1 MTQADDALK
10 PCPFCGGEAEHSV
23 GKTGDGKPWHYVEC
37 VECGASGPNSP
48 YADHN
53 IAVVQFRAEAWNTRV
68 DLATPPDPLADPRV
82 SELLEAW
89 LELSG
94 HCSIEEGVCCCGE
107 DMENHS
113 NPMNCGHSPV
123 DHGAYVA
130 SHLVERTLA
139 ELKGGKHE

>member
-1 MTQADDALK
+1 MTQADDARGPEPLAFLVRDMMIAK
-10 PCPFCGGEAEHSV
+10 TPVKAVGRFEPDSEYLYSRDRKGHAEQMAKMTRGELV
-23 GKTGDGKPWHYVEC
+23 PL
-37 VECGASGPNSP
+37 
-48 YADHN
+48 YA
-53 IAVVQFRAEAWNTRV
+53 RA
-68 DLATPPDPLADPRV
+68 DLATQPDPLADPRV

>member
-1 MTQADDALK
+1 MSDDLVSVQMSQPMCIMWTKDIKHLCDRIEELEAERDAL
-10 PCPFCGGEAEHSV
+10 AE
-23 GKTGDGKPWHYVEC
+23 KLAK
-37 VECGASGPNSP
+37 
-48 YADHN
+48 
-53 IAVVQFRAEAWNTRV
+53 VV
-68 DLATPPDPLADPRV
+68 
-82 SELLEAW
+82 ELLEAW

-139 ELKGGKHE
+139 SLTETPHD